1 MFLFFPWQNDQACS
15 YLFRYRHCF
24 GNINNIVNHPIQP
37 SSLWCS
43 SPCPCRGKI
52 KPSSMSASHH
62 GFRLVNGAKL
72 HAEGWNL
79 SYTRC
84 WSHALQHCAALG
96 TSQMIRKAPKGRI
109 TKTVTKVSLLYNR
122 LFNKSGWV
130 HRWYHW
136 WLVATDLSFSVQM
149 KLFDS
154 QTNRRTAK
162 EVVAFLFF
170 LVFIRRS

>member
-1 MFLFFPWQNDQACS
+1 MKWGPAETPICGELNTSKWSQIPFWNYQVGQKHIQCFFLGKKLQACS
-15 YLFRYRHCF
+15 YLFRDRYCF
-24 GNINNIVNHPIQP
+24 GNINIVNHPIQP

-43 SPCPCRGKI
+43 SPCPCRGNI

-109 TKTVTKVSLLYNR
+109 TKTVTKVQYI
-122 LFNKSGWV
+122 
-130 HRWYHW
+130 
-136 WLVATDLSFSVQM
+136 
-149 KLFDS
+149 
-154 QTNRRTAK
+154 
-162 EVVAFLFF
+162 
-170 LVFIRRS
+170 FIVIIDVWQKIGMSA